1 MNFFKEIKKYNDIIS
16 TSMKNS
22 ILRRLFV
29 RMIDVEEIYPNIF
42 DGFSDVKRL
51 YMIDFLTD
59 EGDFNYSISCT
70 SDKVILTVVDFRGE
84 RPSEEKIKIPAYL
97 LEDNWGDYV
106 EIEINCRE
114 IKRMEKEIKNIEF
127 ILSNGGE
134 KRNDLLREVKILNDI
149 NERLINKT
157 KQS

>member
-1 MNFFKEIKKYNDIIS
+1 
-16 TSMKNS
+16 
-22 ILRRLFV
+22 
-29 RMIDVEEIYPNIF
+29 
-42 DGFSDVKRL
+42 
-51 YMIDFLTD
+51 MIDFLTD
-59 EGDFNYSISCT
+59 ENDFNYSISCT

-106 EIEINCRE
+106 EIELNRRE
-114 IKRMEKEIKNIEF
+114 IKKMEKEIKNIDF
-127 ILSNGGE
+127 ILSNGEE

-149 NERLINKT
+149 NERLLNKT